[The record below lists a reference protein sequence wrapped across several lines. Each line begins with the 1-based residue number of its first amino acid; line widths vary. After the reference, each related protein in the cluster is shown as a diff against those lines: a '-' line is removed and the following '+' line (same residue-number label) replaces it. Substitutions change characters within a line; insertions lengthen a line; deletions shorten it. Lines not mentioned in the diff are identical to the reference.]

1 MAKKSD
7 REARRALLFSTSA
20 AFFGTTGCSGAPEA
34 TRENHAK
41 VKNGQSEQEVLDLL
55 GEPTSRGGD
64 IDDGAVDGSV
74 STWTWGEGARRMTV
88 TFRDGKVLG
97 KTP

>member
-20 AFFGTTGCSGAPEA
+20 AFFGTTGCGGPAA

-41 VKNGQSEQEVLDLL
+41 VENGQSEQDVLDLL
-55 GEPTSRGGD
+55 GEPGSRGGD

-74 STWTWGEGARRMTV
+74 TTWTWGEGARRMTV